1 MKLLFRVF
9 ATLFFAIISPL
20 YVLYLFV
27 SFLLSPVMY
36 VLSGLGHLLR
46 GHHGPK
52 HSVKEC

>member
-1 MKLLFRVF
+1 MKLLLRVF

-20 YVLYLFV
+20 YVLYLFD